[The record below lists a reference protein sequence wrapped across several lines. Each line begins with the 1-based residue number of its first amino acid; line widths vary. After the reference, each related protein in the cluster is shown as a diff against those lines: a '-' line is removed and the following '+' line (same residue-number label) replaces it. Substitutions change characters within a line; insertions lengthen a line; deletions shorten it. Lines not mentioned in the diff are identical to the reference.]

1 MPTAIPSPL
10 VKQTVNGLLERL
22 AAAGSPPQRMPPE
35 AELAQALQVSR
46 STIRKAVAVLERRG
60 VISRDG
66 SVSLLVR
73 RPVAADRFT
82 KDCEPSSKTD
92 DFAAFFLGKING
104 GDFAAGARF
113 SELSLSQASG
123 LTTVTVREG
132 LLRFARFGLIHKE
145 PRQQWRVAAFDA
157 AMIDELFDLR
167 VLLEQAAL
175 SKALSLPAGHAM
187 RLEFAKL
194 RAAHLAFAQRARH
207 PVEEFR
213 ILDER
218 FHAALF
224 AAAANRYLD
233 EMFSAI
239 SLLIHFQL
247 AHATVGRRG
256 MELGLVEHP
265 LILDA
270 LVEGDAP
277 RARAALSAHLAS
289 ARSIMK
295 LAAGAA
301 AAESS
306 T

>member
-1 MPTAIPSPL
+1 MPPSTPSPL

-22 AAAGSPPQRMPPE
+22 AAAGAPPQRLPSE
-35 AELAQALQVSR
+35 AELAQSLDVSR
-46 STIRKAVAVLERRG
+46 STLRKAVAILEARG
-60 VISRDG
+60 LISRDG
-66 SVSLLVR
+66 SVSLMVR
-73 RPVAADRFT
+73 RPLAGDRFT
-82 KDCEPSSKTD
+82 RDCEPSLKTD
-92 DFAAFFLGKING
+92 DFATFFLGKING
-104 GDFAAGARF
+104 GDFRAGARF

-175 SKALSLPAGHAM
+175 SKALSLPPGHAL
-187 RLEFAKL
+187 RLEFAEL
-194 RAAHLAFAQRARH
+194 LAAHLAFTRRTRH
-207 PVEEFR
+207 PVDEFR
-213 ILDER
+213 LLDER

-224 AAAANRYLD
+224 AAAGNRYLD

-270 LVEGDAP
+270 LVAGDAP
-277 RARAALSAHLAS
+277 RARAALGAHLAS

-301 AAESS
+301 AAESRA
-306 T
+306 